1 MKFYFSQENNRGRK
15 IKQLS
20 ILFYRILLAQFSNA
34 IVYECY
40 FMTFLVR
47 SEVSLLTRLLLH
59 LLEVG
64 PGSSTILVTL
74 GPFLV
79 LHLNKDLTSL
89 DTHVN
94 RSSH

>member
-1 MKFYFSQENNRGRK
+1 MSFLFS
-15 IKQLS
+15 
-20 ILFYRILLAQFSNA
+20 
-34 IVYECY
+34 
-40 FMTFLVR
+40 

-64 PGSSTILVTL
+64 PGSSTVLVTL
-74 GPFLV
+74 EPFFV